1 MSELHGGG
9 GHKEMH
15 WPIDEPTRLAARNFP
30 LHIAA
35 RQPAKQDPG
44 KKCHPSAWQNC
55 LRRSDEF
62 SKAPAGV
69 YANTPS
75 QIILEFR
82 QKHYPKSLSHSAHRK
97 ILQLSRWSDPFCVIG
112 CRRYPRGL
120 CSQSSSQKASTT
132 GSDHR

>member
-35 RQPAKQDPG
+35 RQPAKQDLG
-44 KKCHPSAWQNC
+44 KKYHPSGWQNC

-75 QIILEFR
+75 QIISEFR
-82 QKHYPKSLSHSAHRK
+82 QKHYPKKPLAQCPRQNPATFQVERSLLRH
-97 ILQLSRWSDPFCVIG
+97 WM
-112 CRRYPRGL
+112 
-120 CSQSSSQKASTT
+120 STVPT
-132 GSDHR
+132 RSL